1 MKVLFIVGDEYEDI
15 ELLYSFYRI
24 IEEGFTPVIAGKEK
38 GGKIVGKHGYT
49 VVADISFKEV
59 KPEEYSA
66 LVIPGGR
73 GPERIRTLPEVKELT
88 RKFFELKK
96 PVAAICHGPQ
106 ILISAGVIK
115 GRKVTSVAS
124 IKDDVIAAGGE
135 YIDSPV
141 VEDDNLISS
150 RHPGDLP
157 YFASTL
163 IKALK
168 GRKIS

>member
-1 MKVLFIVGDEYEDI
+1 
-15 ELLYSFYRI
+15 
-24 IEEGFTPVIAGKEK
+24 
-38 GGKIVGKHGYT
+38 

-73 GPERIRTLPEVKELT
+73 GPERTRTLPEVKELT

-106 ILISAGVIK
+106 ILISAVVIK

-124 IKDDVIAAGGE
+124 IKDDVIAAGG
-135 YIDSPV
+135 IHRQP
-141 VEDDNLISS
+141 SS
-150 RHPGDLP
+150 
-157 YFASTL
+157 
-163 IKALK
+163 
-168 GRKIS
+168 